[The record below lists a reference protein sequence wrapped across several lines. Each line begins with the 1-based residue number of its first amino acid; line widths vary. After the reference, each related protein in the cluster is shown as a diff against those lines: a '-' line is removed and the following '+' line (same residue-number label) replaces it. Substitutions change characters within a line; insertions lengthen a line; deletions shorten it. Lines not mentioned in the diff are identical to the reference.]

1 MQGMEYGT
9 TTGRPRRTGWFD
21 AVAARYAVMVN
32 GLSSFCLTKLDVLG
46 GLKELK
52 ICVSYDGSQGFPA
65 AGLDKVKPS
74 YISLKGWEQDISK
87 IRDFDDLPPE
97 AQAYVEKIEELLGI
111 PAAIVSVGP
120 KRDQSIVR
128 QALL

>member
-1 MQGMEYGT
+1 M
-9 TTGRPRRTGWFD
+9 
-21 AVAARYAVMVN
+21 
-32 GLSSFCLTKLDVLG
+32 
-46 GLKELK
+46 
-52 ICVSYDGSQGFPA
+52 
-65 AGLDKVKPS
+65 KPS